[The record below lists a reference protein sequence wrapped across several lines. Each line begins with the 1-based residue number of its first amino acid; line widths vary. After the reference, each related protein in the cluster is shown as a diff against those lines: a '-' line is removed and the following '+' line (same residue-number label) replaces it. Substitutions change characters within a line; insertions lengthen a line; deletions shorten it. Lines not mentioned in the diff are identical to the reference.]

1 MASTS
6 PSHPL
11 RPATNIIMTSTSLSD
26 FPAELILNIYESFD
40 DHHAITAL
48 NLTSRKFYEIWRLN
62 TATIAEI
69 VLPRVID
76 CFDMAQELLVIQG
89 RSADGQLETRAAVL
103 EWSKRLVT
111 IASRVL
117 KYYASGSNGLR
128 KLLEFTEFTESFYL
142 IWIILELYP
151 DRQAQD
157 LRLEAA
163 TLKELRGMGMTLYL
177 LGDFDLDDLDALNW
191 RSVSLEDKF
200 DAFCMITEQ
209 IKLKFSLS

>member
-1 MASTS
+1 MA
-6 PSHPL
+6 
-11 RPATNIIMTSTSLSD
+11 
-26 FPAELILNIYESFD
+26 
-40 DHHAITAL
+40 
-48 NLTSRKFYEIWRLN
+48 K
-62 TATIAEI
+62 I

-128 KLLEFTEFTESFYL
+128 KLLEFTEFTESFYRV
-142 IWIILELYP
+142 WIILELYP

-163 TLKELRGMGMTLYL
+163 TLSELRGMGMTLHQ
-177 LGDFDLDDLDALNW
+177 LGDFDLDDLDALDW
-191 RSVSLEDKF
+191 RSVPLEHSF
-200 DAFCMITEQ
+200 DTICMITEQ
-209 IKLKFSLS
+209 LSSKFRFLEAGK